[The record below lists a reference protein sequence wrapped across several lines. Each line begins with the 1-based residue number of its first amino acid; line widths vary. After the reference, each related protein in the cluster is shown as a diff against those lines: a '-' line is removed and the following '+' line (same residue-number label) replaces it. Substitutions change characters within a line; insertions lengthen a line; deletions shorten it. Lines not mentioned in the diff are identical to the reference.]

1 MNPARNALTDFFRR
15 RISRQ
20 LQIYVG
26 AASVLALGITIW
38 VNYRLTRAEL
48 LEQASSRAME
58 EVRDSANQLDDL
70 VSRIAMLPKS
80 IATLQQSYGRNPNPQ
95 MEQYIRELLNQTPK
109 EDVYGLYIAY
119 EDMDWK
125 NPGSCIALHRKT
137 WPALTPVEY
146 DYHDARQEWYN
157 GPKSSRTT
165 YFTEP
170 YFDQGSSNISM
181 VSITT
186 PIFDQDSHLIGVAGA
201 DLALDQIVAIVKEIK
216 IRLHTQESLNESKPQ
231 SAYLANRTG
240 RIIAHPDLSLI
251 LRKGFPGAH
260 ISTLP
265 SGYEIAASAEGSTQL
280 DLDKGSQRIFWCTAP
295 KTGWKLVLTVPEEII
310 LAPVFQMTIQTLT
323 VGIGGVVLAVL
334 LATLVARRL
343 SKPVLELR
351 SASMDLQEGRFDNLQ
366 LVSLSQRSDELGEL
380 ARDFLAMAER
390 IQAREKQLAD
400 LNQNLETTVQQ
411 RTSELAQALKEASK
425 AKDTAESANR
435 TKSAFLAN
443 MSHELRTPMNAII
456 GYSEMLMEEATDL
469 GQDAFIADLQ
479 KIHSSGKNLLCLIN
493 DILDLSKI
501 ESGKMTIY
509 CETID
514 LSTMIRDVADGVQ
527 PLVQKNRNR
536 LEIEIQPGLGEIHS
550 DLTKIRQTLFNLL
563 SNASKFT
570 EDGTIRLSV
579 ASGEE
584 NGTKKLKLTVT
595 DSGIG
600 ISPEQMERL
609 FEAFT
614 QADES
619 TTRKYG
625 GTGLGLTISREFCRM
640 LGGDITAESV
650 VGKGSTFTVTLP
662 FEPPKA

>member
-1 MNPARNALTDFFRR
+1 
-15 RISRQ
+15 
-20 LQIYVG
+20 
-26 AASVLALGITIW
+26 
-38 VNYRLTRAEL
+38 
-48 LEQASSRAME
+48 
-58 EVRDSANQLDDL
+58 
-70 VSRIAMLPKS
+70 
-80 IATLQQSYGRNPNPQ
+80 
-95 MEQYIRELLNQTPK
+95 
-109 EDVYGLYIAY
+109 
-119 EDMDWK
+119 
-125 NPGSCIALHRKT
+125 
-137 WPALTPVEY
+137 
-146 DYHDARQEWYN
+146 
-157 GPKSSRTT
+157 
-165 YFTEP
+165 
-170 YFDQGSSNISM
+170 
-181 VSITT
+181 
-186 PIFDQDSHLIGVAGA
+186 
-201 DLALDQIVAIVKEIK
+201 
-216 IRLHTQESLNESKPQ
+216 
-231 SAYLANRTG
+231 
-240 RIIAHPDLSLI
+240 
-251 LRKGFPGAH
+251 
-260 ISTLP
+260 
-265 SGYEIAASAEGSTQL
+265 
-280 DLDKGSQRIFWCTAP
+280 
-295 KTGWKLVLTVPEEII
+295 VLTVPEEII

-411 RTSELAQALKEASK
+411 RTSELAQAVKEASK

>member
-1 MNPARNALTDFFRR
+1 M
-15 RISRQ
+15 
-20 LQIYVG
+20 
-26 AASVLALGITIW
+26 
-38 VNYRLTRAEL
+38 
-48 LEQASSRAME
+48 
-58 EVRDSANQLDDL
+58 
-70 VSRIAMLPKS
+70 
-80 IATLQQSYGRNPNPQ
+80 
-95 MEQYIRELLNQTPK
+95 
-109 EDVYGLYIAY
+109 
-119 EDMDWK
+119 
-125 NPGSCIALHRKT
+125 
-137 WPALTPVEY
+137 
-146 DYHDARQEWYN
+146 
-157 GPKSSRTT
+157 
-165 YFTEP
+165 
-170 YFDQGSSNISM
+170 
-181 VSITT
+181 
-186 PIFDQDSHLIGVAGA
+186 
-201 DLALDQIVAIVKEIK
+201 
-216 IRLHTQESLNESKPQ
+216 
-231 SAYLANRTG
+231 
-240 RIIAHPDLSLI
+240 
-251 LRKGFPGAH
+251 
-260 ISTLP
+260 
-265 SGYEIAASAEGSTQL
+265 
-280 DLDKGSQRIFWCTAP
+280 TA
-295 KTGWKLVLTVPEEII
+295 
-310 LAPVFQMTIQTLT
+310 QTLT

-366 LVSLSQRSDELGEL
+366 LASLSQRSDELGKL

-411 RTSELAQALKEASK
+411 RTSELAQAVKEASD

-469 GQDAFIADLQ
+469 GQGAFISDLQ
-479 KIHSSGKNLLCLIN
+479 KIHSSGKNLLSLIN

-501 ESGKMTIY
+501 ESGKMTVF

-514 LSTMIRDVADGVQ
+514 LITMIRDVADGVQ

-536 LEIEIQPGLGEIHS
+536 LEIEIQPRLGEIHS

-579 ASGEE
+579 ASGDE
-584 NGTKKLKLTVT
+584 NGTKKLKLSVT

-662 FEPPKA
+662 FESPKA

>member
-38 VNYRLTRAEL
+38 VNYRLTRAGL

-119 EDMDWK
+119 DDMDWK
-125 NPGSCIALHRKT
+125 NPSSCIALHRKT

-240 RIIAHPDLSLI
+240 R
-251 LRKGFPGAH
+251 KGFPGAH

-265 SGYEIAASAEGSTQL
+265 PGYEIAASAEGSTQL

-411 RTSELAQALKEASK
+411 RTSELAQAVKEASK